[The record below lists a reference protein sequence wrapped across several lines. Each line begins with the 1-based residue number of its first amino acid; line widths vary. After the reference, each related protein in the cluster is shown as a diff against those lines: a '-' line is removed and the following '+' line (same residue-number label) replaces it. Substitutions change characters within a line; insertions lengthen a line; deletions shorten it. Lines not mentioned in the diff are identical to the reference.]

1 MYDYLFISEQMLS
14 LSAVLCFYFIDHY
27 SRYQHKKWLDPQF
40 KTPSHSARI
49 NRVLLTTAIVLL
61 GLAFLSSQIFTI
73 VYASGISELEPLIF
87 MGGGVRCILF
97 LMLWSGWLNILFVLM
112 MLTYFKLKP
121 GERYPVLH
129 KMMLA
134 MGGVVVTLA
143 IVKALAYLVSLKS
156 LLVPA
161 LNRPAHDG
169 VTAGGFISPAEL
181 FILAIL
187 IVIFTFSYRLLRSKR
202 KNLYYSIY
210 LLVNLLLFLF
220 LLIPYYQLG
229 TLLFNV
235 NLPSSAGVSGFT
247 YESHYVLLVLG
258 FLFGSALISV
268 IMAGVY
274 IALSDKMLV
283 PSFGRAY
290 ALKYAAIN
298 FFTVLLLSMLPIY
311 PLLIKTVF
319 S

>member
-14 LSAVLCFYFIDHY
+14 LLAVLCFYFIDHY
-27 SRYQHKKWLDPQF
+27 SRYQHKKWQDPQF
-40 KTPSHSARI
+40 ETPSHSARI
-49 NRVLLTTAIVLL
+49 NRVLLTAAIVLL

-73 VYASGISELEPLIF
+73 LYASGISELEPLIF
-87 MGGGVRCILF
+87 MGGTVRFILF
-97 LMLWSGWLNILFVLM
+97 LMLWSGWFNILFVLM
-112 MLTYFKLKP
+112 ILTYFKLKP

-129 KMMLA
+129 KMMLIV
-134 MGGVVVTLA
+134 GGLVVTLA
-143 IVKALAYLVSLKS
+143 GLKVLAYFISLKS
-156 LLVPA
+156 LLIPG
-161 LNRPAHDG
+161 LNRPAHS
-169 VTAGGFISPAEL
+169 VTAGGFIAPAEL
-181 FILAIL
+181 FILAL
-187 IVIFTFSYRLLRSKR
+187 LLVIFSFSYRLLRSKR
-202 KNLYYSIY
+202 KNLYYSVY
-210 LLVNLLLFLF
+210 LVVNLLLFLF
-220 LLIPYYQLG
+220 LLIPYYQLA

-247 YESHYVLLVLG
+247 FESYYVLLVLG
-258 FLFGSALISV
+258 FLFGSAVISV

-298 FFTVLLLSMLPIY
+298 FLTVLLLSMLPIY